1 MSQLKNRLQALTL
14 LDRAFGAITD
24 EELAAIVA
32 TLPED
37 HVSALDELCGAREG
51 GFTDVAA
58 RNIAM
63 RATAAR
69 GRMGGELEQLCVLLC
84 DPCLEK
90 CVDILGDDSE
100 DPTEDQL
107 LKATPKLIKDFGLPV
122 TRLMIA
128 SSVAGEAPASEM
140 LTRLLKHDKKLAL
153 PPVEFTSIA
162 ALPAPAADDDVK
174 AKRKAAKE
182 RKQAEARARREQ
194 QLKARHPK

>member
-14 LDRAFGAITD
+14 LDRAFAAITD
-24 EELAAIVA
+24 EELAAIIA

-37 HVSALDELCGAREG
+37 HVTALDELCGAREG

-58 RNIAM
+58 RNIAV

-69 GRMGGELEQLCVLLC
+69 GRMSGELETISTLVC

-90 CVDILGDDSE
+90 CVELLGDDA
-100 DPTEDQL
+100 DNPTEEQL
-107 LKATPKLIKDFGLPV
+107 LKVTPKLIKEFGLPV
-122 TRLMIA
+122 TRLTLA
-128 SSVAGEAPASEM
+128 SSVAGEAPASEV

-153 PPVEFTSIA
+153 PPVEFAPIA
-162 ALPAPAADDDVK
+162 ALPVRAADEEIK

-194 QLKARHPK
+194 QLKAKHR

>member
-14 LDRAFGAITD
+14 LDRAFAAITD

-37 HVSALDELCGAREG
+37 HVTALDELCGAREG

-58 RNIAM
+58 RNIAV

-69 GRMGGELEQLCVLLC
+69 GRMSGELEQICTLVS

-90 CVDILGDDSE
+90 CIELLGDNAE

-107 LKATPKLIKDFGLPV
+107 LKVTPKLIKDFGLPS

-128 SSVAGEAPASEM
+128 ASIAGEAPASEM
-140 LTRLLKHDKKLAL
+140 LARLLKHDKKLAL
-153 PPVEFTSIA
+153 PPVEW
-162 ALPAPAADDDVK
+162 APAATLPARTADEDIK

-182 RKQAEARARREQ
+182 RKQAEAKARREQ
-194 QLKARHPK
+194 QLKAKHR

>member
-14 LDRAFGAITD
+14 LDRAFAAITD
-24 EELAAIVA
+24 EELAAIVV

-37 HVSALDELCGAREG
+37 HVAALDELCGAREG

-58 RNIAM
+58 RNIAV

-69 GRMGGELEQLCVLLC
+69 GRMSGELETISTLVC

-90 CVDILGDDSE
+90 CIELLGDNAE

-107 LKATPKLIKDFGLPV
+107 LKVTPKLIKEFGLPS

-128 SSVAGEAPASEM
+128 SSIAGEAPASEM
-140 LTRLLKHDKKLAL
+140 LARLLKHDKKLAL
-153 PPVEFTSIA
+153 PPVEW
-162 ALPAPAADDDVK
+162 APAATLPARTADEEVK
-174 AKRKAAKE
+174 VKRKAAKE
-182 RKQAEARARREQ
+182 RKQADAKARRDQ
-194 QLKARHPK
+194 QLKAKHR

>member
-14 LDRAFGAITD
+14 LDRAFAAITD

-37 HVSALDELCGAREG
+37 HVTALDELCGAREG

-58 RNIAM
+58 RNIAV

-69 GRMGGELEQLCVLLC
+69 GRMSGELETISTLVC

-90 CVDILGDDSE
+90 CIELLGDDAE
-100 DPTEDQL
+100 DPTEVQL
-107 LKATPKLIKDFGLPV
+107 LKVTPKLIKEFGLPS

-128 SSVAGEAPASEM
+128 SSIAGEAPASEI
-140 LTRLLKHDKKLAL
+140 LTRLLKHDDKLAL
-153 PPVEFTSIA
+153 PPVEW
-162 ALPAPAADDDVK
+162 APAATLPARSAGDDVK

-182 RKQAEARARREQ
+182 RKQADAKSRREQ
-194 QLKARHPK
+194 QLKAKHR